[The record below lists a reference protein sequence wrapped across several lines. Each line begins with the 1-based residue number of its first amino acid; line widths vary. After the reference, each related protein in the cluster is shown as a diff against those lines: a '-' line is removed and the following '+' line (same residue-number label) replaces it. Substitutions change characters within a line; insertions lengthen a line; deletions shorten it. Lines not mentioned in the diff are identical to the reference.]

1 MSTLSQ
7 VFANVV
13 AGSFTTSVA
22 LILFGSAVRFGWNSN
37 LTPRAWSRPKAIL
50 KNCLDGPFYG
60 ISWITWA
67 MRQQYSDLLAGIPGT
82 GTRKDGWSGPTLK
95 ANLDAVIQIR
105 VQVLQFKVSVVAT
118 VLMVVLLLPLYYT
131 TACDPLML
139 GLQTCLNQ
147 MNLTDFEQLTIA
159 NVPPYSFSPLLNG
172 TTAIQ
177 INGSSVVL
185 MDGRDNPLSGRVWV
199 PGLSSRY
206 VAPVFTMIVIT
217 IFTCYLLWYEWVECL
232 ALRRVY
238 YLESEYFL
246 ERMEELDALKL
257 NQDPEDPFQE
267 SRPPFLPHPEM
278 RETIPNVSLNSVLFQ
293 LPYSLKEYRGR
304 NGKDDG
310 KSLLERQLDA
320 TVNFFDKCI
329 PNQPGFTSSVVAV
342 TIVPDA
348 KLVKG
353 AWMKWYNCG
362 KKLRRLRYIM
372 HVLEKRKKMQ
382 ADGVLGVHDYVD
394 TALKAPKQVVKATS
408 KAAGQV
414 AKATGKAMAK
424 ATDRVCA
431 TDFSNE
437 SNGQQSHDSTKDANE
452 KPMETDPKGSM
463 VVGESE
469 IRDEDEKNETEPSHD
484 SAKDANEQPMETDP
498 KASMAVR
505 ESEIRD
511 KNEKSET
518 DHATETLLTMNDV
531 DGKSSALHDYSKK
544 NPDGENDNWFGRLA
558 TTFRL
563 GRNEGS
569 SRESEQDSGT
579 KNVEASVHCDAQSEP
594 GFQISTAASQFESDG
609 FFDAK
614 SSKIETEISKSPN
627 RKNTQEHFEYHNFDP
642 EEFAKWIGYTEETTC
657 DEILETLGV
666 EQLTVYSREMS
677 QSASN
682 PCVNGCNEEALAFWS
697 IEELEDQLQDAWEDV
712 REANAK
718 LLRVRADIFR
728 KENKILRKS
737 EVADD
742 VEVGIEERNVKNNL
756 LSVDEGGD
764 QDSHPVNM
772 ESGFVS
778 HSSSERSGSLRQR
791 AVPSA
796 HLKYKMAQSLVNQ
809 MNNISSTIATKR
821 KKDARCC
828 KKTNFVCFAQGGP
841 PKVTKVLDHP
851 SFAIVTFTS
860 RQAAIAARQCLAD
873 GKGIDRWDQV
883 DAIPIPPLADAPPC
897 DIFFCRGCCRPVTLT
912 INPKERKVREI
923 FVWTFYFF
931 FCCLYAIPLALT
943 SAVLNP
949 DYLAAAFPD
958 SPALHNPNGIFYR
971 LLAGI
976 SSGMLYS
983 LFFSVLPQIFKYLA
997 FMLGSASTVAKGED
1011 NALRFYWYFML
1022 VTAFTGS
1029 TLATM
1034 LIDGLMSGNVGSQFK
1049 TALTSIARTIP
1060 TSQAPVWMNWIV
1072 TRTFITL
1079 PMNYLFQLMT
1089 FVYGSIRFKW
1099 LNRVMR
1105 GGGPGGPPPYR
1116 INVDSGVVFMCITSI
1131 APAAPLIAPFAT
1143 LYYMI
1148 FIPMLRWLH
1157 IFVYRPKYDAGGAR
1171 FPIYHEQIISSL
1183 ILGQILTAASL
1194 LLKQGI
1200 VAGFTVFALMF
1211 PTLFFSEWTKEQF
1224 YRSYMDAGL
1233 LQTSQLDGW
1242 GVGKTMEGRE
1252 KYRRWLVDC
1261 HKASYVPICLSG
1273 GEDFLT
1279 SQPAVA
1285 VPTHRDLAEYAHE
1298 EEEEDTFVD
1307 ARMGTKPTSSRPSL
1321 KRWKQQ
1327 SERLIRNSPQK
1338 GAVFDR
1344 YLES

>member
-13 AGSFTTSVA
+13 AGTFTTSIA

-185 MDGRDNPLSGRVWV
+185 MDGRDNPLIGRVWI

-206 VAPVFTMIVIT
+206 VAPVFAMIIIT

-246 ERMEELDALKL
+246 ERMEELDSLKM
-257 NQDPEDPFQE
+257 NEDPEDPFQE
-267 SRPPFLPHPEM
+267 NRPPFLPHPEM

-304 NGKDDG
+304 NGEEGG

-320 TVNFFDKCI
+320 TVNFFDRCI

-382 ADGVLGVHDYVD
+382 VDGVLGIHDYVD
-394 TALKAPKQVVKATS
+394 TALKAPKQVVNATS
-408 KAAGQV
+408 KATGQV
-414 AKATGKAMAK
+414 VKATGKVMAQ
-424 ATDRVCA
+424 ATDRLCGTAV
-431 TDFSNE
+431 SNE
-437 SNGQQSHDSTKDANE
+437 SNGQHSDDSAKIANE
-452 KPMETDPKGSM
+452 QPIEIDPKESM
-463 VVGESE
+463 MVGESE
-469 IRDEDEKNETEPSHD
+469 IRDKDEKH
-484 SAKDANEQPMETDP
+484 
-498 KASMAVR
+498 
-505 ESEIRD
+505 
-511 KNEKSET
+511 EK
-518 DHATETLLTMNDV
+518 DHATEALLTINDG
-531 DGKSSALHDYSKK
+531 DGKSSAPHDRSKK
-544 NPDGENDNWFGRLA
+544 NSVGENGNWFGRLA
-558 TTFRL
+558 TTFGQ
-563 GRNEGS
+563 GRNQGS
-569 SRESEQDSGT
+569 NRESEPDLHT
-579 KNVEASVHCDAQSEP
+579 KNVESSVHCEAGNEP
-594 GFQISTAASQFESDG
+594 GFQISTTSSQFESG
-609 FFDAK
+609 AFFDAN
-614 SSKIETEISKSPN
+614 SSKIETEISKSPS
-627 RKNTQEHFEYHNFDP
+627 RKSAEEHFEYHNFDP

-657 DEILETLGV
+657 DEILESLGV
-666 EQLTVYSREMS
+666 EQLTVYTREMS

-697 IEELEDQLQDAWEDV
+697 IEELEDQLQDAWDDV
-712 REANAK
+712 REANAE

-737 EVADD
+737 EVEND
-742 VEVGIEERNVKNNL
+742 VEGGVEEQNVKNI
-756 LSVDEGGD
+756 LSSIVEDGD
-764 QDSHPVNM
+764 PNSHPLNV
-772 ESGFVS
+772 ESGFSS
-778 HSSSERSGSLRQR
+778 HSSSERSSLRQR

-809 MNNISSTIATKR
+809 MNNMSSTIATKR

-828 KKTNFVCFAQGGP
+828 KKTNFVCFTHGDP

-912 INPKERKVREI
+912 INPKERKAREI

-1034 LIDGLMSGNVGSQFK
+1034 LLDGLMTGNVGSQFK

-1079 PMNYLFQLMT
+1079 PLNYLFQLMT

-1200 VAGFTVFALMF
+1200 VAGFTVFALIF
-1211 PTLFFSEWTKEQF
+1211 PTLFFSVWTKEQF

-1242 GVGKTMEGRE
+1242 GVGKTIEGRE

-1285 VPTHRDLAEYAHE
+1285 VPTNRDLAEYAHE
-1298 EEEEDTFVD
+1298 KEEEDTFID
-1307 ARMGTKPTSSRPSL
+1307 AQMGTIPSSSRPKL
-1321 KRWKQQ
+1321 KGWKQR